1 MHIEGSSK
9 RGSAPERV
17 RRDAPVDG
25 PARVADAPL
34 LRRHR
39 LGVKERV
46 PGLMWGGSAA
56 LVAAGLALYLK
67 NRRVPG
73 ADQFFDP
80 VLPTM
85 AIAFPLVG
93 ATLAARRPRQPIGWV
108 CCAPLLVGIGFF
120 AEQYAVHS
128 LSTSSGGLPGE
139 LWMGW
144 LGTWVWLPGYLTIW
158 TLLLLLFPDGRPP
171 SPRWRPLV
179 WVTVAV
185 IGVATVSTAAAANL
199 LDSPSLPN
207 PVGGGGVPDVGGPL
221 QALTV
226 LVLAPL
232 CLLGLLVRY
241 RRTPPAERPRL
252 KLFTAAGGLAVSIPV
267 MATAAGLL
275 LDAPVPLGPYHVAGV
290 VAMLGLAAGVALAV
304 IRYGLYGI
312 DLEID
317 ALVNRLLV
325 YASLLA
331 VAGGLFV
338 TVMALVRALLADQP
352 LLVPLLLATAGAAS
366 VWRPLRRR
374 LQHGVDRLLYRMRG
388 YDYRL
393 LTALGDCVRSTVGT
407 DSVLPAMVET
417 MAAGLKLPLVSVTVG
432 YDDDVVASATYGEPR
447 SDAVVIPLIHREE
460 QVGWLT
466 VAPRSFGEPFDAA
479 DRRLLDDLA
488 GQVALAAQAFCLT
501 ADLQRSR
508 ERLVTAREEERR
520 RLRRDL
526 HDGLQPALAG
536 VSLGLDAVRN
546 ILGGDPRVDDL
557 LERLRAELVNAGAD
571 IRRLVYDL
579 RPPALDELGLVG
591 ALRQQA
597 SRFRLSG
604 EGPDVVVT
612 APTDFHGLPAAVEV
626 AAYRIGQEAIENVR
640 KHAGAKHCEVIL
652 ALADGLLEL
661 EIRDDGE
668 GLDAARTAG
677 VGLLAMR
684 ERAAELGGT
693 CSIESLATGGARV
706 RATFPTAT
714 R

>member
-1 MHIEGSSK
+1 MQIEGSSK
-9 RGSAPERV
+9 RGWAPERAQSGA
-17 RRDAPVDG
+17 RVDG
-25 PARVADAPL
+25 PAPIANVPL

-39 LGVKERV
+39 PGIKERA
-46 PGLMWGGSAA
+46 PALMWGASAA
-56 LVAAGLALYLK
+56 LAVAGLALYLK
-67 NRRVPG
+67 NRRIPG

-85 AIAFPLVG
+85 AVAFPLVG
-93 ATLAARRPRQPIGWV
+93 ATIAARRPRQPIGWI
-108 CCAPLLVGIGFF
+108 CCAPLLVGVGFF

-128 LSTSSGGLPGE
+128 LFTSSERLPGE
-139 LWMGW
+139 QWMGW
-144 LGTWVWLPGYLTIW
+144 LGTWVWLPGYLAIW
-158 TLLLLLFPDGRPP
+158 TMLLLFFPDGRPP
-171 SPRWRPLV
+171 SRRWRPLV
-179 WVTVAV
+179 WATMAV
-185 IGVATVSTAAAANL
+185 IAVATASTAATANL

-207 PVGGGGVPDVGGPL
+207 PIGGSGVPDVGGPL
-221 QALTV
+221 QALSV

-241 RRTPPAERPRL
+241 RRAPPLDRRRL
-252 KLFTAAGGLAVSIPV
+252 KLFTAAAALTVSIPLV
-267 MATAAGLL
+267 ATAAGVLL
-275 LDAPVPLGPYHVAGV
+275 NAPVPMGPYHVAGV
-290 VAMLGLAAGVALAV
+290 VAMLVLAAAVALAV
-304 IRYGLYGI
+304 VKYGLYGI
-312 DLEID
+312 DLELD
-317 ALVNRLLV
+317 AVVNRLLV

-338 TVMALVRALLADQP
+338 AVMGLVRALLSDQP
-352 LLVPLLLATAGAAS
+352 LLVPLVVATAGAAS
-366 VWRPLRRR
+366 IWLPLRRR

-417 MAAGLKLPLVSVTVG
+417 MAAGLKLPLVGVTVG

-447 SDAVVIPLIHREE
+447 SDAVVIPLMHHEE
-460 QVGWLT
+460 QVGRLT

-612 APTDFHGLPAAVEV
+612 APSDVHGLPAAVEV

-640 KHAGAKHCEVIL
+640 KHAGAKRCEVIL

-661 EIRDDGE
+661 EIRDDGR
-668 GLDAARTAG
+668 GLDATRTAG
-677 VGLLAMR
+677 VGLMAMR

-693 CSIESLATGGARV
+693 CSIESLAAGGARV
-706 RATFPTAT
+706 RAIFPTAS